1 MTERHESND
10 DGDPVATRRAADDR
24 IAVEALVTL
33 SPEGGAVE
41 AVACEVSE
49 TGLRIE
55 TDNPPAPGPIT
66 FKMVGMPIFWGEVR
80 WQQARH
86 IGVRFAR
93 PLTPEHLE
101 TWVKAHGAGR
111 GSKS

>member
-1 MTERHESND
+1 MTERHDMSD
-10 DGDPVATRRAADDR
+10 SDKPGARRRRSDAR
-24 IAVEALVTL
+24 VPVEALVTL
-33 SPEGGAVE
+33 SPEAGAVE

-80 WQQARH
+80 WQHARQ
-86 IGVRFAR
+86 IGVRFAH
-93 PLTPEHLE
+93 PLEPEHLDS
-101 TWVKAHGAGR
+101 WVKAHGAGR